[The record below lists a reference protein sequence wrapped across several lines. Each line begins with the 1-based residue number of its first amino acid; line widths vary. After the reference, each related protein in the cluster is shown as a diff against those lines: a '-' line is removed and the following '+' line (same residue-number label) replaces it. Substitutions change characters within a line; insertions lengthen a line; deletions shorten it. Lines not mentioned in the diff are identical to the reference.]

1 MRASLV
7 LTVIGPDRPGL
18 VEALATAVASHNAN
32 WLESRM
38 ARLAGKFAGVLRVDV
53 PDDKIKDLTDALNQ
67 LRAQGLNVVV
77 ESSDVHDTDTA
88 TRPLL
93 LNLLGHDR
101 PGIVRDISHA
111 LAQRGVNVIEFH
123 TQVVSAPMTGDPLF
137 KATATL
143 NADTKTPL
151 DELRDT
157 LDHIAHDLDLDLT
170 LDEPA
175 PGSIPGTPP
184 GSAPGTPPGNPQ

>member
-7 LTVIGPDRPGL
+7 LTVIGPDRTGL
-18 VEALATAVASHNAN
+18 VEALAAVVASHNAN

-53 PDDKIKDLTDALNQ
+53 PNDNIKDLTDALNQ

-77 ESSDVHDTDTA
+77 ESSDIQDTDTDA
-88 TRPLL
+88 RTFA

-111 LAQRGVNVIEFH
+111 LTQHGVNVIEFH

-143 NADTKTPL
+143 HAAPNTSL
-151 DELRDT
+151 DQLRDT
-157 LDHIAHDLDLDLT
+157 LDRIANELDLDLT

-175 PGSIPGTPP
+175 
-184 GSAPGTPPGNPQ
+184 

>member
-1 MRASLV
+1 MRTSLV

-18 VEALATAVASHNAN
+18 VEALADAVASHNAN

-53 PDDKIKDLTDALNQ
+53 PNDKIKNLTDALNQ

-77 ESSDVHDTDTA
+77 ESSNEQDTDA
-88 TRPLL
+88 GTRPLT

-143 NADTKTPL
+143 HADAQTPM

-157 LDHIAHDLDLDLT
+157 LDRIAHELDIDLT

-175 PGSIPGTPP
+175 
-184 GSAPGTPPGNPQ
+184 AE

>member
-18 VEALATAVASHNAN
+18 VQALADAVAGHNAN

-53 PDDKIKDLTDALNQ
+53 PNDKIKDLTDALNQ

-77 ESSDVHDTDTA
+77 ESSDTQDTDA
-88 TRPLL
+88 GTRPLT

-137 KATATL
+137 KAYATL
-143 NADTKTPL
+143 HAAADTPL

-157 LDHIAHDLDLDLT
+157 LDRIANELDLDLA

-175 PGSIPGTPP
+175 PE
-184 GSAPGTPPGNPQ
+184 